1 MAHKIGPVE
10 RFVLDNISRM
20 SADALWKHAA
30 LVWKME
36 VVDKAK
42 REGNIVPDWK
52 WKELQSHFLLHCS
65 NPIIARQSTITQL
78 QLMRT
83 TVENRLVRVEE
94 DGTREL
100 DKVGA
105 DLMLKIIKQ
114 ESAERTL
121 LANLMGGGGGG
132 AAQAG
137 KGGKATGGPTVG
149 DAK

>member
-1 MAHKIGPVE
+1 MA
-10 RFVLDNISRM
+10 S
-20 SADALWKHAA
+20 DALWKHAS
-30 LVWKME
+30 LIWKLE
-36 VVDKAK
+36 VVEKAK
-42 REGNIVPDWK
+42 QEGNLVPEWQWK
-52 WKELQSHFLLHCS
+52 DLRSHFLLHCS

-121 LANLMGGGGGG
+121 LANLMNSNAASSASG
-132 AAQAG
+132 AAAPSG

-149 DAK
+149 